1 MPSAIKNILPKQLK
15 TNVEK
20 PQPKTNTAIASRK
33 DNYNSGKAG
42 VLFGIGAGVSD
53 AFITVTSAKNSTKK
67 SINDYK
73 KFSFAE
79 KNQLLEVYTQMDI
92 M

>member
-73 KFSFAE
+73 
-79 KNQLLEVYTQMDI
+79 VYSTM
-92 M
+92 